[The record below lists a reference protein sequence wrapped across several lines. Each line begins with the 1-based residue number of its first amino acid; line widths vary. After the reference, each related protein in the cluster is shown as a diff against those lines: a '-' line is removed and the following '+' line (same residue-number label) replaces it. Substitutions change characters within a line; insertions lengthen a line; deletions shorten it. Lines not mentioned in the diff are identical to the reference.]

1 MIGEEQGEQVSCFAY
16 GSPVFCVCSGILA
29 DVAFLIPVMQHS
41 CSLLVPVACKV
52 VFYGCAVG
60 LIHQSARVGIAKSI
74 SAGQTAQRRITVVAG
89 EQHCHIRL
97 ACLYGLKYFLHILR
111 LFDFIG
117 IDIILFYQVF
127 SHEDGWNAASFDLVR
142 NAIDKPINL
151 ICFCNILAIDIFQV
165 CAVFVNQFRHIH
177 DLAGMHILYSC
188 CCICVQKI
196 DFLIAGKHQL

>member
-1 MIGEEQGEQVSCFAY
+1 MISKEQGEEISCFAY

-29 DVAFLIPVMQHS
+29 DIAFLIPVMQHG

>member
-1 MIGEEQGEQVSCFAY
+1 
-16 GSPVFCVCSGILA
+16 
-29 DVAFLIPVMQHS
+29 MQHS

-52 VFYGCAVG
+52 VFYRCAVG

-188 CCICVQKI
+188 CCTCVQKI